1 MDNISSNNNTTTND
15 IHQTE
20 PTEPTEP
27 TTHIND
33 ITASI
38 TTLSIANT
46 IHDHL
51 VGQEHDQYSDIKWL
65 TGC

>member
-15 IHQTE
+15 IHQ
-20 PTEPTEP
+20 TEP